1 VSDSSGGLV
10 PGSSGHLDLV
20 VSLGNDAPVLFRRRR
35 ERLLPIDRDEVLD
48 IFVALADI
56 YANVLAI
63 RDFLEAD
70 YGDTEEE
77 A

>member
-1 VSDSSGGLV
+1 
-10 PGSSGHLDLV
+10 
-20 VSLGNDAPVLFRRRR
+20 VLFRRKR

-48 IFVALADI
+48 IFAALADI

-63 RDFLEAD
+63 RDLLEAD
-70 YGDTEEE
+70 DGDTEEE